1 MITINLF
8 DHKRIVT
15 EVRVQK
21 NITASVAIMV
31 VGAIL
36 VAAFWGLQQVQVSQQ
51 KVDTDRMTKLAV
63 GKEPH
68 YNKVVAMKE
77 EKKGVQAIINK
88 IDTLRNPKYETP
100 QLMEDLSEHIPE
112 GVWLT
117 SIQQKDLDQLNKAGV
132 PVLFIQDND
141 EKKKKKKKRRKKKA
155 KGDKE
160 DADKHLFIELRGI
173 AKVDQAIVR
182 YMEQLEK
189 ISYLDHIF
197 VQTTQQS
204 WIGLEEVRTFTI
216 YCHIA
221 NPPPAIKK
229 KA

>member
-21 NITASVAIMV
+21 NITASLAIML

-36 VAAFWGLQQVQVSQQ
+36 VGAFWALQQVQVSQQ
-51 KVDTDRMTKLAV
+51 KIDTDRMNKLAV

-68 YNKVVAMKE
+68 YNKVVAMKT
-77 EKKGVQAIINK
+77 EKAGVQAIINK
-88 IDTLRNPKYETP
+88 IDTLRNPRYETP
-100 QLMEDLSEHIPE
+100 QLMEDLSESIPE

-117 SIQQKDLDQLNKAGV
+117 SIQQKDLDQLRGAGV
-132 PVLFIQDND
+132 PVLFIQDD
-141 EKKKKKKKRRKKKA
+141 SEGAKKKKRGRKA
-155 KGDKE
+155 KKE
-160 DADKHLFIELRGI
+160 ENKGESQHLFIELRGM

-189 ISYLDHIF
+189 VSYLDHIF
-197 VQTTQQS
+197 LQTTQQR

-221 NPPPAIKK
+221 NPPPTIKK
-229 KA
+229 A